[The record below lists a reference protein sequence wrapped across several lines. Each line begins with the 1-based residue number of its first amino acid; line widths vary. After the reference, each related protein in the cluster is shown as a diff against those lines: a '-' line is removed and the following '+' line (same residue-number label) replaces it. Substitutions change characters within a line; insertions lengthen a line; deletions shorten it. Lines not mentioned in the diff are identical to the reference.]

1 MSLVFVT
8 FEGIDGCGKTTL
20 AEAVFGVLG
29 DRAYLTHEPRYLK
42 PSLRDPLALAF
53 LFIADRA
60 EHAIEIRDAQERYDY
75 VLCDRYSDSTY
86 AYQGVLIAE
95 SHGMSL
101 NEAVE
106 LLKRAHALI
115 DLPVPDMTFLID
127 LDPEEARSRKD
138 EGFDPELVRMVREA
152 YLSLAQSERRIVVLD
167 GRKSTEDLCREAL
180 SAIELFS
187 SRL

>member
-20 AEAVFGVLG
+20 AGEVSRALG
-29 DRAYLTHEPRYLK
+29 DKAFLTCEPRYLK
-42 PSLRDPLALAF
+42 PSLKDPLALAF

-60 EHAIEIRDAQERYDY
+60 EHAVEIRDAQKRYDY
-75 VLCDRYSDSTY
+75 VLCDRYYDSTY
-86 AYQGVLIAE
+86 AYQGVRIAE
-95 SHGMSL
+95 SYGISL

-115 DLPVPDMTFLID
+115 DLPVPDITFLID

-138 EGFDPELVRMVREA
+138 EGFDPGLVRKVREA
-152 YLSLAQSERRIVVLD
+152 YLSLAQSERRIAVLD
-167 GRKSTEDLCREAL
+167 GRKSTEDLCCEAL